1 MSLFLTICS
10 SALVFNWRLKF
21 IRTLNN
27 FILIK
32 IDETEY
38 KSYVSKPGLVVVDYF
53 ATWCGPCNMIAPKLE
68 EFSDQMKDVCF
79 IKVDVDVL
87 PSIADAE
94 SVRAMPTFKFF
105 LNGKEVKSVVG
116 ANFEIIQQAVL
127 ANKP

>member
-1 MSLFLTICS
+1 MPVHKVNS
-10 SALVFNWRLKF
+10 V
-21 IRTLNN
+21 
-27 FILIK
+27 
-32 IDETEY
+32 DEY
-38 KSYVSKPGLVVVDYF
+38 KAYISRQGLVVVDYF

-68 EFSDQMKDVCF
+68 EFSEQVKDVCF
-79 IKVDVDVL
+79 IKVDVDSL